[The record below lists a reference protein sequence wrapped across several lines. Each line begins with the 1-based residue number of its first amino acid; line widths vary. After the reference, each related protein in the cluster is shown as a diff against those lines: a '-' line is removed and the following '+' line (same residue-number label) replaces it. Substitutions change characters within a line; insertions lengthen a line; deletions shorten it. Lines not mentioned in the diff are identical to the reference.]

1 MGCLPR
7 TRGDRW
13 RRASTAGAGEEK
25 WLLWAKAG
33 RTTDHA
39 MMGDEVLTDCPQS
52 ARRASQSGVIICREG
67 NGGLDVEGIPDFPA
81 CHQTG
86 CTVRLEDRGAGGLY
100 AWSVARCFYSPQWV

>member
-52 ARRASQSGVIICREG
+52 GRRASQSGVIICREG
-67 NGGLDVEGIPDFPA
+67 IEGLTSRGFPTSQPA
-81 CHQTG
+81 TRQAVLYG
-86 CTVRLEDRGAGGLY
+86 WRIEGAGGLY